1 MSWKTLGL
9 ELQITRADVSDSS
22 LWPFNII
29 HTETRNHIESEEL
42 GFGAIPLL
50 EILDAVNGGR
60 RLSMVIQDHPKYRS
74 KANLVFGKRS
84 PPEPRSLPCVCQL
97 FTAPRRCQR
106 SAVATTF
113 LPETNVSRSRN
124 LSLFFA
130 GAPLVYC
137 RKCRRGRR
145 T

>member
-42 GFGAIPLL
+42 GLGAIPLL

-60 RLSMVIQDHPKYRS
+60 RLSMVIQDRPKYRS
-74 KANLVFGKRS
+74 KANLVFGKDHLRNPDLFHAFASCLPHFVVANEVQLLRRS
-84 PPEPRSLPCVCQL
+84 SLRP
-97 FTAPRRCQR
+97 T
-106 SAVATTF
+106 
-113 LPETNVSRSRN
+113 
-124 LSLFFA
+124 
-130 GAPLVYC
+130 
-137 RKCRRGRR
+137 
-145 T
+145 